1 MIVGTAHVSPRSI
14 EEVKEIIE
22 KERPDAV
29 AVELCPRRFK
39 TLVEGYRE
47 NISHLD
53 VLKKGDVF
61 LLLFQIILSHL
72 QKKIGEEYGVR
83 PGQEMLTAIEKAR
96 EIGADVILIDRD
108 IAVTFK
114 RFWTSL
120 GFLEKIKFISYL
132 IRTSSN
138 DVEID
143 EMLKQDIL
151 DSLIREF
158 RKISPKAANV
168 LIDERDLYMAANL
181 LNVMK
186 KYNKVV
192 AVVGAGHK
200 KGIETALEKAVK
212 EGIDIR
218 KLSEVKEGKN
228 ILKLASYFIAILI
241 LSLFVGIAVSLSTE
255 ALLEAFMYW
264 FLING
269 ILAALGAAVGGG
281 HILSI
286 LAAFFTAWLTSLNPL
301 MAAGWIS
308 GAVEAWIRK
317 PTSADLAQLFEAR
330 SLREMMKNKFFRVLL
345 VAALTNVGS
354 AIGTIYGGYYITAHF
369 GIDIARVISEKIQG
383 LL

>member
-120 GFLEKIKFISYL
+120 GFFEKIKFIWYL

-228 ILKLASYFIAILI
+228 TQTCKLLHCNPNFKLI
-241 LSLFVGIAVSLSTE
+241 CWNSC
-255 ALLEAFMYW
+255 
-264 FLING
+264 
-269 ILAALGAAVGGG
+269 
-281 HILSI
+281 
-286 LAAFFTAWLTSLNPL
+286 
-301 MAAGWIS
+301 
-308 GAVEAWIRK
+308 K
-317 PTSADLAQLFEAR
+317 FEHR
-330 SLREMMKNKFFRVLL
+330 S
-345 VAALTNVGS
+345 S
-354 AIGTIYGGYYITAHF
+354 
-369 GIDIARVISEKIQG
+369 S
-383 LL
+383 